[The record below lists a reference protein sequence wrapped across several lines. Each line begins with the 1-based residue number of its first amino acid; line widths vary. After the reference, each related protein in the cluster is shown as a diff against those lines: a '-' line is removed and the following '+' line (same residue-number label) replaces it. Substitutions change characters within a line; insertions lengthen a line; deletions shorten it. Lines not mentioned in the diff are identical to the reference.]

1 MNVVDI
7 VLGVAILVFAINGW
21 RRGFLYGLLALAG
34 FVVGAIV
41 GLWVAP
47 MLVGSW
53 HEGLP
58 KALSAL
64 VIVFLFAM
72 AGQVLVGIAGRRL
85 DGVVTWKPA
94 ALFNSAAG
102 AVLSVV
108 VVLMVLWFAASLF
121 ASGSDSPLA
130 RNVRQSEVL
139 GVVDDLMPMDA
150 TQVSGELEA
159 MFSNSGFPE
168 VFGGLGPEPVKSVMP
183 PNSAIANRTTVV
195 QSAAQTVKVTGD
207 APSCNETVTG
217 SGFAFAPNRVMTNAH
232 VVAGV
237 QDPQVSI
244 GGNGKPLDATVVYFD
259 PKVDVAVLAVPDL
272 PVQPLT
278 FASNVER
285 NQNVAVIGYP
295 EEAGLTVSP
304 GRVRDVQLAA
314 GRDIYSTDRVVRQI
328 LSMRTQVRPGNSGG
342 PVVNDAGKVV
352 GVVFASSL
360 DSDDTGYAMTA
371 DEVSE
376 AVTAGTAAAGEV
388 HTGSCLQ

>member
-1 MNVVDI
+1 M
-7 VLGVAILVFAINGW
+7 
-21 RRGFLYGLLALAG
+21 
-34 FVVGAIV
+34 
-41 GLWVAP
+41 
-47 MLVGSW
+47 
-53 HEGLP
+53 E
-58 KALSAL
+58 
-64 VIVFLFAM
+64 
-72 AGQVLVGIAGRRL
+72 
-85 DGVVTWKPA
+85 TA

-108 VVLMVLWFAASLF
+108 VVLLVLWFAASLF

-130 RNVRQSEVL
+130 RDVRQSEVL

-168 VFGGLGPEPVKSVMP
+168 VFSGLGPEPVKSVMP

-278 FASNVER
+278 FSPNVER

-376 AVTAGTAAAGEV
+376 AVTAGTTAAGEV